1 MTQPIPERTDHISN
15 EAQSTSAL
23 SGPNAPV
30 YAVDLVFEGG
40 AMHGIA
46 LVGAL
51 AVLEERG
58 FQRMHMAGTSAGA
71 IIAVLY
77 AAGYTAVELYD
88 LISYPFK
95 NFLDRNIPIPGLN
108 APIGILTHLGLYKGD
123 ALEQQ
128 LREWLAAKGVRTF
141 RDLRHDKFKNDPAA
155 ISHYKVQVIVSDITQ
170 KQLLVLP
177 RDYAVL
183 GYADGD
189 EIDVAS
195 AVRMSAS
202 IPFFFDPVHVRNAQT
217 SETHLLVDGGLL
229 SNYPIWLFDSPT
241 IPRWPTFGLR
251 LMDQD
256 PSVEGA
262 TMVGAMLQNDGNPN
276 IVQYIESLIGTLVKA
291 HDKMYIEAANFART
305 IAIPTLGTN
314 GIDFN
319 MPPEV
324 VKALYQSGRDAA
336 TQFLASWD
344 FQAYIAEFRSTKPH
358 MSRREALTQRMRHTL
373 RETAEGD
380 HPEAAPTT

>member
-108 APIGILTHLGLYKGD
+108 APIGILTHLGLYK
-123 ALEQQ
+123 
-128 LREWLAAKGVRTF
+128 K
-141 RDLRHDKFKNDPAA
+141 
-155 ISHYKVQVIVSDITQ
+155 
-170 KQLLVLP
+170 
-177 RDYAVL
+177 
-183 GYADGD
+183 
-189 EIDVAS
+189 
-195 AVRMSAS
+195 
-202 IPFFFDPVHVRNAQT
+202 
-217 SETHLLVDGGLL
+217 L
-229 SNYPIWLFDSPT
+229 S
-241 IPRWPTFGLR
+241 
-251 LMDQD
+251 
-256 PSVEGA
+256 
-262 TMVGAMLQNDGNPN
+262 
-276 IVQYIESLIGTLVKA
+276 K
-291 HDKMYIEAANFART
+291 K
-305 IAIPTLGTN
+305 
-314 GIDFN
+314 
-319 MPPEV
+319 
-324 VKALYQSGRDAA
+324 
-336 TQFLASWD
+336 
-344 FQAYIAEFRSTKPH
+344 
-358 MSRREALTQRMRHTL
+358 
-373 RETAEGD
+373 
-380 HPEAAPTT
+380 